1 MLKMDMKEAEARL
14 RVAVFGSGRGSNFNA
29 IQQAIRNGSLPHVNI
44 AVVISNNGDAGILE
58 LARSF
63 DIPALHLSSRQ
74 FPNEDAYVEALL
86 TALRERGVNFIV
98 LAGYMKRLH
107 PRIIEAFRNRVIN
120 IHPALLPKF
129 GGKGMYGEH
138 VHRAVLASGDRESG
152 ASVHLVD
159 EEYDRGPVVLRGTV
173 PVLPSDTVDSLSARV
188 LSLEHKLYAEALRL
202 IAEGKIS
209 LKDTVVQRH

>member
-159 EEYDRGPVVLRGTV
+159 EEYDRGPVVL
-173 PVLPSDTVDSLSARV
+173 
-188 LSLEHKLYAEALRL
+188 
-202 IAEGKIS
+202 
-209 LKDTVVQRH
+209 